1 MHNKKN
7 ELIIVM
13 VLLVAFNIPSSLG
26 IYKNS
31 SNSSNG
37 IGVAD
42 WNVALNQNGIS
53 GTVTATAGST
63 NGTYTLKLVSD
74 SEVDV
79 IYSITVSNI
88 PSGVDVALNNYNN
101 GAFQTPSNGTTTFTD
116 AGIINYTGSSEEVTR
131 TLTFRANSGAASVNG
146 QQVTIDVDFKQN

>member
-7 ELIIVM
+7 EAIIL
-13 VLLVAFNIPSSLG
+13 VLLLAFLYIPSSLG
-26 IYKNS
+26 IYKNNSGS
-31 SNSSNG
+31 SVG
-37 IGVAD
+37 ISTAD
-42 WNVALNQNGIS
+42 WYVALNQNGIS
-53 GTVTATAGST
+53 GSVTATAGST

-88 PSGVDVALNNYNN
+88 PSGVDVALNDYNN
-101 GAFQTPSNGTTTFTD
+101 GAFQTPLNGTTTFPN
-116 AGIINYTGSSEEVTR
+116 AGTIDYTGSSEEVTR
-131 TLTFRANSGAASVNG
+131 TLTFRANSGAASVNS